1 VTIKSVDND
10 RAVEIKIP
18 SYEDAEK
25 KKNPERYVDYYDF
38 SDTADYVKGGVS
50 YISEELIIARVAD
63 ASGNRTASNLNYV
76 AIALSG
82 QFGLKND
89 KDAVALTD
97 KNTITITLN
106 DKITTY
112 KSGDFEDAVYYYNEK
127 TEKDVPVRVTRA
139 RHTINSDGLSVI
151 TLTLSGW
158 NSTEVSYDGKTLM
171 VEVTGASSKNAYGE
185 TVKIPATEVVDRAAP
200 EVVGVYYD
208 EDGNGEGY
216 IIVEFTEKLAP
227 DIYVPNNRNGFSVS
241 GGSAK
246 LESVELDGKYIY
258 LYGENLKRTTDVS
271 YNSVFGLAD
280 SEGNTVKSFTW
291 TDTLE
296 DF

>member
-1 VTIKSVDND
+1 
-10 RAVEIKIP
+10 
-18 SYEDAEK
+18 
-25 KKNPERYVDYYDF
+25 
-38 SDTADYVKGGVS
+38 
-50 YISEELIIARVAD
+50 
-63 ASGNRTASNLNYV
+63 
-76 AIALSG
+76 
-82 QFGLKND
+82 
-89 KDAVALTD
+89 
-97 KNTITITLN
+97 
-106 DKITTY
+106 
-112 KSGDFEDAVYYYNEK
+112 
-127 TEKDVPVRVTRA
+127 
-139 RHTINSDGLSVI
+139 VI

-185 TVKIPATEVVDRAAP
+185 AVKIPETRVVDRAAP

-208 EDGNGEGY
+208 EDRNGEGY
-216 IIVEFTEKLAP
+216 IIVEFSEELDPKTYAP
-227 DIYVPNNRNGFSVS
+227 NSKNGFSVS

-246 LESVELDGKYIY
+246 LESVELDGNYIY

-291 TDTLE
+291 TDTLK